1 MYEEFLKMRAH
12 FFFSLDQAIIVCP
25 LLSRVFIRFS
35 LEAAEQAIKNHFSI
49 STMPMIDMHVS
60 VEKLTKT
67 NLDEMLFDQIGVRDF
82 HFLEGIL
89 FRKTKICV

>member
-1 MYEEFLKMRAH
+1 M
-12 FFFSLDQAIIVCP
+12 
-25 LLSRVFIRFS
+25 SRVFIRFS

-89 FRKTKICV
+89 FRNLRVSKCMYNLGMWIFMKNVLIQFV

>member
-1 MYEEFLKMRAH
+1 MYEEFLKCEPI
-12 FFFSLDQAIIVCP
+12 FFSLDQAIIVCP

-35 LEAAEQAIKNHFSI
+35 LEAAVRSIKNHFSI

-89 FRKTKICV
+89 FRKTCE

>member
-1 MYEEFLKMRAH
+1 MYEEFLKCEPI
-12 FFFSLDQAIIVCP
+12 FFSPLIRLIVCP

-89 FRKTKICV
+89 FRKTCE